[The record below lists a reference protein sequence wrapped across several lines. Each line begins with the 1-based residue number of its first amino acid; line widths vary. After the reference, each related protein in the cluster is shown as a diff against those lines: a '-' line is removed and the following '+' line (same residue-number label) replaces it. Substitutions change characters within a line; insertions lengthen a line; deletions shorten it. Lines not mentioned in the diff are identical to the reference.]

1 MRTQNVDTQ
10 ATWQNP
16 RVLLILFVVFLCG
29 AVSGAAVS
37 EAVSRFVLHPTV
49 ARSVG
54 PYWKE
59 GGKTISLQNL
69 KKELNLTPKQAEEIE
84 LVLDD
89 FVMYYQTLQSQMDE
103 VRANGKTRIMKVLD
117 EEQKRKFDAMLDQWQ
132 QKMH

>member
-1 MRTQNVDTQ
+1 MRTENVDTQ

-16 RVLLILFVVFLCG
+16 RVLLILLVVFLCG

-37 EAVSRFVLHPTV
+37 AAVSRFTTHPTI

-117 EEQKRKFDAMLDQWQ
+117 EQQKRKFDAMLDRWQ
-132 QKMH
+132 QEMH